1 MIESLQKEEM
11 LLMFSHKEVDFVTSL
26 FDNQHDFNSTSLE
39 ANKIWQS
46 FYLGRM
52 LNRNLHKVVYKK
64 LQKKAPFVLDSVIES
79 AFQINV
85 RRKEIVFD
93 QCTRSHSQR
102 NTGRPV
108 KNWLICP
115 KVDKTFIEF
124 IASDFHNPLSSKSQ
138 MLDGPT
144 ITS

>member
-11 LLMFSHKEVDFVTSL
+11 LLIFSHKEVDFVTSL

-39 ANKIWQS
+39 VNKMRQS

-79 AFQINV
+79 AFEIHV
-85 RRKEIVFD
+85 RHKEIVFD

-108 KNWLICP
+108 KN
-115 KVDKTFIEF
+115 
-124 IASDFHNPLSSKSQ
+124 
-138 MLDGPT
+138 
-144 ITS
+144 